1 MINKTFIFAALMA
14 VSTLSFAATEIRDS
28 QMADM
33 HQKIGNVSV
42 NVKNGTFEEAMAALS
57 KEADQKGAGY
67 YHITSLER
75 AGMSADIR
83 ATAVIYKK

>member
-1 MINKTFIFAALMA
+1 MFNKAILLTALMA
-14 VSTLSFAATEIRDS
+14 FSSLTLAATEIRDS
-28 QMADM
+28 QTAGM
-33 HQKIGNVSV
+33 KEKVGNISV

-57 KEADQKGAGY
+57 KEADGKGAEF

-83 ATAVIYKK
+83 ATAVIYK

>member
-1 MINKTFIFAALMA
+1 MFNKTFIFAALLA
-14 VSTLSFAATEIRDS
+14 VTSTSFAATEIRDS
-28 QMADM
+28 QMAGMKD
-33 HQKIGNVSV
+33 KIGSVSV
-42 NVKNGTFEEAMAALS
+42 NVKNGTFEEAMTALS

-83 ATAVIYKK
+83 ATAVIYK

>member
-33 HQKIGNVSV
+33 HEKIGNVSV
-42 NVKNGTFEEAMAALS
+42 SVKNGTFEEAMAALS
-57 KEADQKGAGY
+57 KEADQKGAGH

-75 AGMSADIR
+75 TGMSADIR
-83 ATAVIYKK
+83 ATAVIYK

>member
-1 MINKTFIFAALMA
+1 MMINKTFIFAALMTA
-14 VSTLSFAATEIRDS
+14 STLSFASTEIRDS

-33 HQKIGNVSV
+33 NQKIGNISV

-57 KEADQKGAGY
+57 KKADQKGAGH

-75 AGMSADIR
+75 TGMSADIR
-83 ATAVIYKK
+83 ATAIIYK

>member
-33 HQKIGNVSV
+33 NQKIGNVSV

-57 KEADQKGAGY
+57 KEADKKGAGH

-83 ATAVIYKK
+83 ATAVIYK